1 MTVDNSCSCTHHR
14 SKHTLAE
21 NGEEKVRG
29 KCEVEKCTCISYT
42 QMYSKI
48 TPVQYKYLLIG
59 TLTFIT
65 IILACAIGI
74 SMVNGS
80 VDDSNDSYYK
90 IWKGDVDNFDQNFA
104 SYYNNNGTLSDVKDY
119 LEKNA
124 QEFKD
129 SKNAS
134 GVVVP
139 TMIGLLVVMVVIII
153 AYDRERKEEKL
164 E

>member
-1 MTVDNSCSCTHHR
+1 MPVDNSCSCTHHR

-42 QMYSKI
+42 QMYSKV
-48 TPVQYKYLLIG
+48 TPVQYKYLFIG
-59 TLTFIT
+59 TLAFIS
-65 IILACAIGI
+65 IIIASAIGI

-80 VDDSNDSYYK
+80 VNDSHNMYYQ

-104 SYYNNNGTLSDVKDY
+104 SYYDNNGTLSDVKDY
-119 LEKNA
+119 LQKNA
-124 QEFKD
+124 IEFKD
-129 SKNAS
+129 SANAS

-139 TMIGLLVVMVVIII
+139 AIIGLIISAIII
-153 AYDRERKEEKL
+153 LMMFDRERKVEEL